1 MMEEKRGRTEE
12 REKECRK
19 NRKWRRRGRVK
30 EELHRR
36 KGRKTIFGRR
46 GKVKRRTEVE
56 RKKENR
62 KRGKKERERR
72 ARGRGKGGGGEG
84 PAEVKRRRSFISGSD
99 RETGIK
105 FLLFQTFFLSW
116 MRMTLKKKEKEREMR
131 SKTKSE

>member
-72 ARGRGKGGGGEG
+72 ARGGRVRLRSRGG
-84 PAEVKRRRSFISGSD
+84 AVLYREVTRRQG
-99 RETGIK
+99 
-105 FLLFQTFFLSW
+105 
-116 MRMTLKKKEKEREMR
+116 
-131 SKTKSE
+131 

>member
-19 NRKWRRRGRVK
+19 NRKWRRGRVK

-72 ARGRGKGGGGEG
+72 ARGRGKGGERVRLRSRGG
-84 PAEVKRRRSFISGSD
+84 AVLYREV
-99 RETGIK
+99 TGR
-105 FLLFQTFFLSW
+105 QG
-116 MRMTLKKKEKEREMR
+116 
-131 SKTKSE
+131 